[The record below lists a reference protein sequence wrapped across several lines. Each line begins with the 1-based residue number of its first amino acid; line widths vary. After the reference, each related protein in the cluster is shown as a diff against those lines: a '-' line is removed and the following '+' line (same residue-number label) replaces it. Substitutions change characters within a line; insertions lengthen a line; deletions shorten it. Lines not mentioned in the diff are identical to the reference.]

1 MTPRPAGRTLSLAD
15 GVPSRGPSS
24 RHVTKKSVMN
34 IHAPV
39 ALDTLNRLREAAGP
53 GGVVEGPD
61 TEPYCVSWRDN
72 WTGTTPLVLRPDSTA
87 RVAEIMKI
95 CAETGTFV
103 VPQGGNTGLT
113 GGGQPRQNGLDVVL
127 STSRL
132 KAVREVDVLNDT
144 ITVEAGV
151 TLLDVQHR
159 AAEVNRYFPLSLAA
173 EGTCQ
178 IGGNLS
184 TNAGGTAVLRYG
196 NMRDL
201 VLGMEVVLPDGR
213 VFSSLRGLRKDNT
226 GYDLKHLFVG
236 AEGTLGI
243 ITAAVLKLMPQPRA
257 SAVAFIAVESP
268 DAAVKLLGEARQ
280 LAGPAVT
287 AFELI
292 SAPALDLVL
301 EYLGDTAS
309 PLPERHDW
317 MVLVEL
323 TSGADEEAL
332 NATLMQ
338 ILESGLERGWVK
350 DAAVAAS
357 GADAQTF
364 WRIREEI
371 SDAQTRTGGSI
382 KCDVSVP
389 LSRIAEFIGNASAR
403 VLALEP
409 ATRMVIYGHM
419 GDGNVHFNPLR
430 PKDRSAA
437 DFLGQWY
444 KPVSDLVDGL
454 AHAENGSISAEH
466 GIGVAKRD
474 DLRQYKSQVE
484 LELMWQVKRALDP
497 KNLLN
502 PGRVL
507 PGLDSPK

>member
-1 MTPRPAGRTLSLAD
+1 MTLPPNPEALLQAMQAIVGPTGCLS
-15 GVPSRGPSS
+15 
-24 RHVTKKSVMN
+24 
-34 IHAPV
+34 
-39 ALDTLNRLREAAGP
+39 AAA
-53 GGVVEGPD
+53 D
-61 TEPYCVSWRDN
+61 TEPFVTDYRRIYHGKS
-72 WTGTTPLVLRPDSTA
+72 PLVVLPATTEQVSQVMAWCYAHD
-87 RVAEIMKI
+87 VP
-95 CAETGTFV
+95 V
-103 VPQGGNTGLT
+103 VPQGGNTSLM
-113 GGGQPRQNGLDVVL
+113 GGAVPDDSGTAIVISLKRMNRVL
-127 STSRL
+127 AIDT
-132 KAVREVDVLNDT
+132 VNDT
-144 ITVEAGV
+144 MTLEAGV
-151 TLLDVQHR
+151 TLSAAR
-159 AAEVNRYFPLSLAA
+159 AAAEDSRRLFPLRIGS
-173 EGTCQ
+173 EGSCQ

-201 VLGMEVVLPDGR
+201 VLGIEVVLPDGR
-213 VFSSLRGLRKDNT
+213 IFSSLKGLRKDNT

-243 ITAAVLKLMPQPRA
+243 ITGAVLKLMPQPRA
-257 SAVAFIAVESP
+257 TSVAFVAVQNP
-268 DAAVKLLGEARQ
+268 DAAVKLLGEARALSGQ
-280 LAGPAVT
+280 AVT

-301 EYLGDTAS
+301 GYLGDVPS
-309 PLPERHDW
+309 PLEGRHDW
-317 MVLVEL
+317 MVLIEL
-323 TSGADEEAL
+323 TSGTDEESL

-338 ILESGLERGWVK
+338 ILEAGLEQQWVV
-350 DAAVAAS
+350 DAAVAS
-357 GADAQTF
+357 SLADVQQF

-389 LSRIAEFIGNASAR
+389 LSRVAPFIEQASAA

-430 PKDRSAA
+430 PAERDAK
-437 DFLGQWY
+437 DFLAQWY

-474 DLRQYKSQVE
+474 DLTKYKSAVE

-507 PGLDSPK
+507 PRID

>member
-1 MTPRPAGRTLSLAD
+1 MTSLPSQDVLLHAMQDIVGANGCLVAD
-15 GVPSRGPSS
+15 ADTESFVTDYRRIYRGKSPLVVMPSS
-24 RHVTKKSVMN
+24 TEQVSRVMAWCYA
-34 IHAPV
+34 HDVP
-39 ALDTLNRLREAAGP
+39 
-53 GGVVEGPD
+53 
-61 TEPYCVSWRDN
+61 
-72 WTGTTPLVLRPDSTA
+72 
-87 RVAEIMKI
+87 
-95 CAETGTFV
+95 V
-103 VPQGGNTGLT
+103 VPQGGNTSLM
-113 GGGQPRQNGLDVVL
+113 GGAVPDDSGTAVVVSLKKMNRVLDVDTV
-127 STSRL
+127 
-132 KAVREVDVLNDT
+132 NDT
-144 ITVEAGV
+144 MTVEAGV
-151 TLLDVQHR
+151 TLSAAR
-159 AAEVNRYFPLSLAA
+159 ATADENGRLFPLRIGS
-173 EGTCQ
+173 EGSCQ

-201 VLGMEVVLPDGR
+201 VLGIEVVLPDGR
-213 VFSSLRGLRKDNT
+213 VFSSLKGLRKDNT

-243 ITAAVLKLMPQPRA
+243 ITGAVLKLMPQPRA
-257 SAVAFIAVESP
+257 TAVAFVAVQSP
-268 DAAVKLLGEARQ
+268 AAAVQLLGQARA
-280 LAGPAVT
+280 LSGGAVT

-301 EYLGDTAS
+301 EYLSNAPS
-309 PLPERHDW
+309 PLPARHDW
-317 MVLVEL
+317 MVLIEL
-323 TSGADEEAL
+323 TSGADEDSL
-332 NATLMQ
+332 NATLME
-338 ILESGLERGWVK
+338 ILETGLGNGWVV
-350 DAAVAAS
+350 DAAVAS
-357 GADAQTF
+357 SLADIQQF

-382 KCDVSVP
+382 KCDISVP
-389 LSRIAEFIGNASAR
+389 VSRIAQFIEKASAD

-430 PKDRSAA
+430 PRDRDAKS
-437 DFLGQWY
+437 FLAQWY

-507 PGLDSPK
+507 PQIDGAAAS